1 MALPS
6 KPTPGPWTT
15 EGFEQITGHGQFYG
29 GLIIGADG
37 ETIVAQCIAPHN
49 AQLIADAPQLYELGW
64 NAALEM
70 AAVKLVHDFSKSFG
84 ADTCASWAAW
94 LKEQKK

>member
-1 MALPS
+1 MDPRN
-6 KPTPGPWTT
+6 KPPAVIDPARLDQYL
-15 EGFEQITGHGQFYG
+15 EQAMKDKIDKYYTS
-29 GLIIGADG
+29 
-37 ETIVAQCIAPHN
+37 
-49 AQLIADAPQLYELGW
+49 GW

-70 AAVKLVHDFSKSFG
+70 AAVKLVHDFRLSFG

>member
-1 MALPS
+1 MSDKPMIDPARMEQYLEHALKS
-6 KPTPGPWTT
+6 K
-15 EGFEQITGHGQFYG
+15 IDKYY
-29 GLIIGADG
+29 
-37 ETIVAQCIAPHN
+37 VN
-49 AQLIADAPQLYELGW
+49 GW

-70 AAVKLVHDFSKSFG
+70 AAVKLQVDFKQAFG

>member
-1 MALPS
+1 MDQPN

-15 EGFEQITGHGQFYG
+15 EGFEQTMGHGQFYG
-29 GLIIGADG
+29 GLIMGADG
-37 ETIVAQCIAPHN
+37 ETIVAQCVAPHN
-49 AQLIADAPQLYELGW
+49 AQLIAAAPQLYELGW

-70 AAVKLVHDFSKSFG
+70 AAFKLINDFKHAFG
-84 ADTCASWAAW
+84 EDTLASIAAW